1 MHTRGN
7 LSPTGISKPR
17 AALLPRTALLQK
29 NPPPLLEEPMENLG
43 LVSWLWRRSLARRRT
58 QRLEHTRQALNQQLA
73 WRAQDIFA
81 GCGLA
86 QGDFSIAV
94 GHVFHIPQVISV
106 VAGPPMGLKIRTLPG
121 QMPDEFAA
129 KAPAIAYNLGVSKVR
144 VVPLGPSLIQLELLP
159 HVHAPHVG
167 VSYRAIAASSTQDE
181 ASVRPRMVQPV
192 RAAR

>member
-1 MHTRGN
+1 MVLHVTVIKGAQPMRTRGN

-17 AALLPRTALLQK
+17 TALLQK
-29 NPPPLLEEPMENLG
+29 NHPLLEEPMENLG

-94 GHVFHIPQVISV
+94 GHVFHIPQVLSV
-106 VAGPPMGLKIRTLPG
+106 VAGPPVGLKIRTLPG

-129 KAPAIAYNLGVSKVR
+129 QAPAIAYNLGVSKVR
-144 VVPLGPSLIQLELLP
+144 VVPLGPSLIQLKLLP
-159 HVHAPHVG
+159 RVHAPHVG
-167 VSYRAIAASSTQDE
+167 AS
-181 ASVRPRMVQPV
+181 
-192 RAAR
+192 